1 MLSSKL
7 RPVTRLISV
16 TSSVESA
23 LNGFAKGK
31 VISPRIG
38 SSTSSSFRF
47 ITTEEETHFKER
59 GFLDD
64 EGLTTFNTLHELQV
78 RSSLV
83 FKENK
88 LFGTYNEKSQSYDYM
103 TYDEYNQT
111 VNKCRTLLNDL
122 GE

>member
-7 RPVTRLISV
+7 RPVTRLIGV
-16 TSSVESA
+16 TSSVDSA
-23 LNGFAKGK
+23 LNRFAKGK
-31 VISPRIG
+31 VIAPRIG

-47 ITTEEETHFKER
+47 ITTEEETYFKER